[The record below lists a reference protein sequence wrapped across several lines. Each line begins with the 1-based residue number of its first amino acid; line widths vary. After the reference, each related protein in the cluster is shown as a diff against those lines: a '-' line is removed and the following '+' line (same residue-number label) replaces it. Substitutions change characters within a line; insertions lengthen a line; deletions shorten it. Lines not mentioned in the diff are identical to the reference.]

1 MERVNLIIHNTDYAN
16 LLSEL
21 NALEKDRKFCKHTL
35 EHFLDTARIMYITSL
50 ENNLNISKDIIYAC
64 ALLHDIGRVLEY
76 KNGTPHNEASVEI
89 ATDILKKC
97 NYSDRE
103 IETITTAILFHR
115 KPQNGNTL
123 GELLYKADK
132 QSRLCFCC
140 NAQKESYWD
149 KSKKNY
155 DIIL

>member
-1 MERVNLIIHNTDYAN
+1 MERVNLIIHNADYVN

-64 ALLHDIGRVLEY
+64 ALLHDIGRVSEY
-76 KNGTPHNEASVEI
+76 KYGTHHNEASVEI
-89 ATDILKKC
+89 AKDILKKC
-97 NYSDRE
+97 NYSHSE
-103 IETITTAILFHR
+103 IDIITTAILSHR
-115 KPQNGNTL
+115 KPQNGNNL

-140 NAQKESYWD
+140 SAEKECYWQED
-149 KSKKNY
+149 KKNFEIVY
-155 DIIL
+155 